1 MFDDADRTP
10 LIEDREKTM
19 IKFFDT
25 IGGVVLGWFK
35 ILVSFLQLGGQ
46 TLYWIVV
53 GPIQKKKPMK
63 TEPIFEQMVFMG
75 VRSMIIVFF
84 VVLFTG
90 IVLAMQSAPQ
100 LKKMGGE
107 IYIASLVSIAICR
120 ELGPVLTAL
129 VIAGR
134 IGASITAEI
143 GSMKVNEQI
152 EALETMG
159 INPVRFLVVPKF
171 LALLL
176 MLPCLTVIGDFVGIL
191 GGYIV
196 GVKSLGIN
204 SHLYIQTIFKYL
216 TIKDIY
222 TGLSKSVVF
231 AMIISLVGCYQGL
244 NTRGGAVG
252 VGRATTV
259 SVVTSFIL
267 VIVADCIITGIYFF
281 NQM

>member
-1 MFDDADRTP
+1 MEILA
-10 LIEDREKTM
+10 TM
-19 IKFFDT
+19 IKFFDA
-25 IGGVVLGWFK
+25 IGSVVLGWVR
-35 ILVSFLQLGGQ
+35 ILTNFLPLVGQ
-46 TLYWIVV
+46 TLYWIFL
-53 GPIQKKKPMK
+53 GPFRKKKPVK

-75 VRSMIIVFF
+75 VKSTVIVIF
-84 VVLFTG
+84 VMLFTG

-100 LKKMGGE
+100 LTKMGGE
-107 IYIASLVSIAICR
+107 IYVASLVSIAICR
-120 ELGPVLTAL
+120 ELGPVLVAL

-134 IGASITAEI
+134 IGAAITAEI
-143 GSMKVNEQI
+143 GSMQVNEQI

-171 LALLL
+171 IALFF
-176 MLPCLTVIGDFVGIL
+176 MLPCLTIFGDFVGML

-196 GVKSLGIN
+196 GVQSLNIN

-216 TIKDIY
+216 TLKDIY
-222 TGLSKSVVF
+222 TGLSKSFVF
-231 AMIISLVGCYQGL
+231 AMIIVLVGCYQGL
-244 NTRGGAVG
+244 STRGGAVG

-267 VIVADCIITGIYFF
+267 IIVADCFITGFYFF